1 MDYSLFGRMMEMV
14 HLDPY
19 YRGVVTGDHT
29 NSLYYAAANGKV
41 LSHWSGDEMIGFCTY
56 GWFTCEELAEDR
68 WSGAE
73 VYSRGS
79 GDVLYIPKFLCR
91 AGRREVFR
99 FVREIQREL
108 SRRCPEAATANCQR
122 VYDQG
127 SSRNGTW
134 YRKAA

>member
-19 YRGVVTGDHT
+19 YSGVATGDHT

-41 LSHWSGDEMIGFCTY
+41 LTHWSGDELVGFCTY
-56 GWFTCEELAEDR
+56 GWFTGEELAEDR
-68 WSGAE
+68 WSGSE

-108 SRRCPEAATANCQR
+108 SHRYPKAAIANCQR

-127 SSRNGTW
+127 SSRTGTW